1 MRMPP
6 DLPGWTPA
14 AAPEGT
20 AALPF
25 NCYQAGPLWQPL
37 GTAMSD
43 WTFSETPRAPQTGAP
58 AARR

>member
-1 MRMPP
+1 MRLPP

-14 AAPEGT
+14 AAPSGA
-20 AALPF
+20 AALPLTW
-25 NCYQAGPLWQPL
+25 YQAGPLWQPF

-43 WTFSETPRAPQTGAP
+43 WTCSETPRAPQTGAP